1 VTSAN
6 AITNATVCENTG
18 SSIQR
23 STIGS
28 PTAPSRIEN
37 AVIPSW
43 TVPMKRIGLS
53 MIRNAI
59 LARRLPLSAISLSRD
74 RRAVT
79 SEYSAATKNAFAR
92 TIRRTTT
99 NSKR

>member
-1 VTSAN
+1 
-6 AITNATVCENTG
+6 
-18 SSIQR
+18 
-23 STIGS
+23 
-28 PTAPSRIEN
+28 
-37 AVIPSW
+37 
-43 TVPMKRIGLS
+43 MKRIGLS